1 MTCTLN
7 SDANLRS
14 GPATS
19 YEVLTA
25 VPAGFTVTVHSY
37 ANGWSCVTWGDTTG
51 YISNSLINGLP
62 TANGG
67 KGGSSSGSTAGTSWY
82 GGHDYSNVYDYSY
95 YRSQNADLRAAFR
108 PIIYAVYAIAWLAEC
123 IGVVFVF
130 GYLPHSWAYYDD
142 FTRAGIYNQAREA
155 PLLIK
160 ASRDGNIQQLTY
172 YIKGYPLECW
182 EDNRTRIESAL
193 NVTIL
198 SITQG
203 SNNQLFELRVVAGCN
218 LMGRLIPWADTYM
231 DDSDTKIVL
240 GINAALFAEPF
251 SFQVL
256 GPYPQIQAAA
266 AIAFGQFLG
275 IGHNAAANAL
285 AAGFFQKEQAGQ
297 AHGPRGGEIQRKIA
311 DWIAAQID
319 HEIIH
324 GSAVDL
330 IIRQNITLVLFRQ
343 GAGYFGG
350 QLGVMLNKN
359 FFRQLA
365 DLLNVAGFG
374 HLLVGGFHGEPP

>member
-1 MTCTLN
+1 MN
-7 SDANLRS
+7 DD
-14 GPATS
+14 
-19 YEVLTA
+19 YERLQLQTKKKYVL
-25 VPAGFTVTVHSY
+25 
-37 ANGWSCVTWGDTTG
+37 DTFR
-51 YISNSLINGLP
+51 NGLRCIQDDSKV
-62 TANGG
+62 AQ
-67 KGGSSSGSTAGTSWY
+67 KFVFLCLALAVVALFFASGSSGNDVLS
-82 GGHDYSNVYDYSY
+82 VV
-95 YRSQNADLRAAFR
+95 FR

-123 IGVVFVF
+123 IGVILVF

-240 GINAALFAEPF
+240 GICAKIKSAPDVPF
-251 SFQVL
+251 HCNL
-256 GPYPQIQAAA
+256 C
-266 AIAFGQFLG
+266 
-275 IGHNAAANAL
+275 
-285 AAGFFQKEQAGQ
+285 
-297 AHGPRGGEIQRKIA
+297 
-311 DWIAAQID
+311 WIMFIRTSSKTIRNNSIYGTKSSVTNGTGSPSPVSKFRLSTNWPP
-319 HEIIH
+319 IIK
-324 GSAVDL
+324 L
-330 IIRQNITLVLFRQ
+330 TPKR
-343 GAGYFGG
+343 
-350 QLGVMLNKN
+350 
-359 FFRQLA
+359 
-365 DLLNVAGFG
+365 
-374 HLLVGGFHGEPP
+374 